1 MIRHCVMFRWNE
13 GVSEEH
19 VAAAAVA
26 LEALKSTIPVIRSSV
41 HGPDLGAVAGNY
53 SYGASM
59 QFDSVDDFLAYREH
73 PDHVAFVATY
83 LTGFVAERA
92 GIQFAE

>member
-13 GVSEEH
+13 GVDEEH
-19 VAAAAVA
+19 VAATAAA
-26 LEALKSTIPVIRSSV
+26 LEALKASIPVIRSSV

-53 SYGASM
+53 SYGATM
-59 QFDSVDDFLAYREH
+59 LFDSVEDFLTYREH
-73 PDHVAFVATY
+73 PEHVAFVADF

-92 GIQFAE
+92 AVQFSE